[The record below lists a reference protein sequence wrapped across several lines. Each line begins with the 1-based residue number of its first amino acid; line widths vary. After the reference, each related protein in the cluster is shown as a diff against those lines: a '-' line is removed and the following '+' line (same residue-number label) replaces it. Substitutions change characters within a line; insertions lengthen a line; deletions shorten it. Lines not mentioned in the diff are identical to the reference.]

1 MKNMMNK
8 FWNLL
13 VENIVLLALIVGV
26 GIGAFLL
33 LWRCSVTSCLK
44 IITSVDY
51 ARWEY
56 WKDADC
62 VGDQMI
68 VRDEEAYLLNGY
80 TGEIQEENQYE
91 IDADGLKI
99 Q

>member
-13 VENIVLLALIVGV
+13 AENIVLLALIVGV

-33 LWRCSVTSCLK
+33 LWRYSVTGCLK
-44 IITSVDY
+44 ITTSIDY
-51 ARWEY
+51 ASWEY
-56 WKDADC
+56 WKDTER

-68 VRDEEAYLLNGY
+68 VRD
-80 TGEIQEENQYE
+80 QKENQYE
-91 IDADGLKI
+91 IDTDGLKI
-99 Q
+99 P